1 MVRLV
6 HMRMINFAKVVNL
19 LFSVLDLN
27 VKVVVVVSITGDVVV
42 PVKV

>member
-1 MVRLV
+1 M